1 MDAILTC
8 SLWTMGS
15 MMVPIEVQIFG
26 RTMGDLTQIVH
37 ITVPTPERA
46 QLTKIVNQ
54 AYTLIK

>member
-15 MMVPIEVQIFG
+15 MMVPIEVRMFG

-46 QLTKIVNQ
+46 QPMKIDSQV
-54 AYTLIK
+54 

>member
-15 MMVPIEVQIFG
+15 MMVPIEVRMFG
-26 RTMGDLTQIVH
+26 RTMGDLTQIVL

-46 QLTKIVNQ
+46 QPMKIDSQV
-54 AYTLIK
+54 

>member
-15 MMVPIEVQIFG
+15 MMVPIEVRMFG
-26 RTMGDLTQIVH
+26 RTMGDLTQAVH
-37 ITVPTPERA
+37 ITVPTPERV

-54 AYTLIK
+54 AYTLII

>member
-15 MMVPIEVQIFG
+15 MMVPIEVRMFG

-46 QLTKIVNQ
+46 QPMKIDSQV
-54 AYTLIK
+54 YVLIK